1 MSPDTPVRRVIAPRE
16 DTAMITTNMITIRK
30 ELHRDVDAR
39 ETLLDLC
46 FGDARFQKAAER
58 LREGRLPAPSL
69 SFTALDN
76 GRVVGTARLW
86 NVSAGPSR
94 QSLLLGPLAVHPD
107 YRCRGLG
114 GALINRSL
122 DDAKRLGHR
131 AVMLVGD
138 APYYER
144 FGFSAAAT
152 GSLWLPG
159 RYDANRFLALELQPG
174 ALFGARGLV
183 GPTGRLAPKPA
194 LSALVAHVTHSESAR
209 AA

>member
-1 MSPDTPVRRVIAPRE
+1 M
-16 DTAMITTNMITIRK
+16 NMITIRK
-30 ELHRDVDAR
+30 ELHRDVEAR
-39 ETLLDLC
+39 ETLLDRC
-46 FGDARFQKAAER
+46 FGDARFQKASER
-58 LREGRLPAPSL
+58 LREGRLPAPHL
-69 SFTALDN
+69 SFVASDR
-76 GRVVGTARLW
+76 GRIVGTARLW

-94 QSLLLGPLAVHPD
+94 PALLLGPIAVHPD
-107 YRCRGLG
+107 YRCQGLG
-114 GALINRSL
+114 GALINRAL

-131 AVMLVGD
+131 AAMLVGD

-144 FGFSAAAT
+144 FGFTAEAT

-159 RYDANRFLALELQPG
+159 RYDANRFLARELAPG

-183 GPTGRLAPKPA
+183 SPTGRLAPKPS

>member
-1 MSPDTPVRRVIAPRE
+1 MS
-16 DTAMITTNMITIRK
+16 MITIRK
-30 ELHRDVDAR
+30 ELHRDVEAR
-39 ETLLDLC
+39 EALLDLT
-46 FGDARFQKAAER
+46 FGDARFQKASER
-58 LREGRLPAPSL
+58 LREGRLPASHLSL
-69 SFTALDN
+69 VASDR
-76 GRVVGTARLW
+76 GRVIGTARLW

-94 QSLLLGPLAVHPD
+94 PALLLGPLAVHPD
-107 YRCRGLG
+107 HRCRGLG
-114 GALINRSL
+114 AALIERSL

-144 FGFSAAAT
+144 FGFSAQAT

-159 RYDANRFLALELQPG
+159 RYDANRFLARELQPG

-183 GPTGRLAPKPA
+183 SPTGRLAPKPA

>member
-1 MSPDTPVRRVIAPRE
+1 
-16 DTAMITTNMITIRK
+16 MITIRK
-30 ELHRDVDAR
+30 ELPRDVDAR

-46 FGDARFQKAAER
+46 FGDARFQQAAER
-58 LREGRLPAPSL
+58 LREGRLPAPNL
-69 SFTALDN
+69 SFTASDN

-94 QSLLLGPLAVHPD
+94 PALLLGPIAVHPNH
-107 YRCRGLG
+107 RCRGLG
-114 GALINRSL
+114 GALIERAL

-144 FGFSAAAT
+144 FGFAAEAT
-152 GSLWLPG
+152 GGLWLPG
-159 RYDANRFLALELQPG
+159 RYDANRFLARELQPG

-183 GPTGRLAPKPA
+183 SPTGRIEPKPA
-194 LSALVAHVTHSESAR
+194 LSTLIARSVHSESAR

>member
-1 MSPDTPVRRVIAPRE
+1 MT
-16 DTAMITTNMITIRK
+16 MITIRK
-30 ELHRDVDAR
+30 ELHRDVEAR
-39 ETLLDLC
+39 EALLDLT
-46 FGDARFQKAAER
+46 FGDARFQKASER
-58 LREGRLPAPSL
+58 LREDRLPAPHL
-69 SFTALDN
+69 SFVASDR
-76 GRVVGTARLW
+76 GHVVGTARLW

-94 QSLLLGPLAVHPD
+94 PALLLGPIAVHPD
-107 YRCRGLG
+107 FRCQGLG
-114 GALINRSL
+114 GALVERSL

-144 FGFSAAAT
+144 FGFSAQAT
-152 GSLWLPG
+152 GGLWLPG
-159 RYDANRFLALELQPG
+159 RYDVNRFLARELQPG

-183 GPTGRLAPKPA
+183 SPTGRLAPKPA

>member
-1 MSPDTPVRRVIAPRE
+1 
-16 DTAMITTNMITIRK
+16 MITIRK
-30 ELHRDVDAR
+30 ELHRDIEAR
-39 ETLLDLC
+39 EALLDMC

-58 LREGRLPAPSL
+58 LREGRLPAANL
-69 SFTALDN
+69 SFVASDR

-94 QSLLLGPLAVHPD
+94 PALLLGPVAVHPD
-107 YRCRGLG
+107 FRCRGLG
-114 GALINRSL
+114 GALINRAL

-144 FGFSAAAT
+144 FGFSAATT
-152 GSLWLPG
+152 GGLWLPG
-159 RYDANRFLALELQPG
+159 RYDTNRFLARELAPG

-183 GPTGRLAPKPA
+183 SPTGRLAPKPS
-194 LSALVAHVTHSESAR
+194 LSALVAHATHSESAR